1 MTLTYTRLKNN
12 RSPATH
18 LDHGRPDAA
27 RSRLRRLTADE
38 QIEGKRDREVT
49 DNERRYREML
59 EQGITGVENLPHP
72 DAEKYLTH
80 EWLPRARQALS
91 GGDEDG

>member
-1 MTLTYTRLKNN
+1 MGDRCPTCHEPVTIIGTTDLGPT
-12 RSPATH
+12 
-18 LDHGRPDAA
+18 
-27 RSRLRRLTADE
+27 LRRVE
-38 QIEGKRDREVT
+38 KIEGKRDREVT